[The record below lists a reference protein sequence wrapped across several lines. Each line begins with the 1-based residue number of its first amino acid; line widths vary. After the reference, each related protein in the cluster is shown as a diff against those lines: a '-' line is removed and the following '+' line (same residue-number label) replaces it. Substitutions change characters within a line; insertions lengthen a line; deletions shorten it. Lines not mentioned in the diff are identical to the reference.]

1 MNQDRMEGRWK
12 QLKGRLKEKWGHFT
26 DDELDRLEGRW
37 DQMAGLIQQRYGIAR
52 DEAARQ
58 LSEFRT
64 EYERDE
70 AGVDR

>member
-1 MNQDRMEGRWK
+1 
-12 QLKGRLKEKWGHFT
+12 
-26 DDELDRLEGRW
+26 
-37 DQMAGLIQQRYGIAR
+37 MAGLIQQRYGIAR